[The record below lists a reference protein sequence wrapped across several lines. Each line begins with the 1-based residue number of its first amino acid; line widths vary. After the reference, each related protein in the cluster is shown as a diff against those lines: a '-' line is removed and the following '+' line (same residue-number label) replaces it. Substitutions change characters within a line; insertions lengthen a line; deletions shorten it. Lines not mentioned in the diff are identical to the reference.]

1 MDKRKKPIQRVI
13 RGLLLTSI
21 GLLTA
26 CSQSEAMKV
35 EDTSPSLMETCGYV
49 KRVVV
54 KMREDGFEIVKCG
67 TYFSEFR
74 HIETGVHYFVYSHS
88 GEVAMTPV
96 YQSDGAVKVTKV
108 D

>member
-26 CSQSEAMKV
+26 CSQSEGVKI
-35 EDTSPSLMETCGYV
+35 EETPQSLRETCGYV
-49 KRVVV
+49 KRAVM

-74 HIETGVHYFVYSHS
+74 YIETGIHYFVYSHS

-96 YQSDGAVKVTKV
+96 YQSDGTVKVTKV